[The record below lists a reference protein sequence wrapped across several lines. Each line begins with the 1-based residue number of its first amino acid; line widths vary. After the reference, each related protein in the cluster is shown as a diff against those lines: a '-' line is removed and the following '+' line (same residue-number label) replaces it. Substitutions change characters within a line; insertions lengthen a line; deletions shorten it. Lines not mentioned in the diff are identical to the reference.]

1 MKISDQVV
9 EELRAGRSLQ
19 EIRTKFRSSSQVYE
33 GLRTFLEQAGKSV
46 EEMNVAIS
54 EKAEHLSKEQAE
66 LENAKAEV
74 LELKGEAE
82 TLRLEKERLGS
93 EVTQMRNER
102 DCLKNEIEALH
113 NQGYTEDILKKINNI
128 EPRSGA
134 ELWSNL
140 RTVSQCRE
148 VAKQVASLRREKA
161 GLEADIKALKAT
173 KKEKE
178 ELVRSL
184 QNKFDD
190 LKLQVETFSE
200 AASTIEMFLADGYS
214 VQDLRS
220 IKAGLDMVGIR
231 GETRA
236 SIVRLVEGLKAQKSL
251 TSLERMVNTK
261 KRELAEL
268 NQACTQLRKDSEII
282 RTVTVKT
289 IQETRDGAVKAI
301 GTVAEQGK
309 TAAEDSTSSLEK
321 LASQTSAKIA
331 AEVQQIIEDLK
342 AELGKWG
349 ELRQENARL
358 EQFLIPARVLFGII
372 ESPDYLNSIPV
383 PMVVQLF
390 ERLHAW
396 CEANL
401 KNFLI
406 QPSQNISTRAFYLP
420 SFQSYDLALLTEFIC
435 EGLKLY
441 MNQKNKQTQS
451 SPRHEP
457 EGSR

>member
-1 MKISDQVV
+1 LKISDQAL

-33 GLRTFLEQAGKSV
+33 GLRTFLEQSDKLVV
-46 EEMNVAIS
+46 ERKAAIVETAEQLS
-54 EKAEHLSKEQAE
+54 EKQAE
-66 LENAKAEV
+66 LENAEAEV
-74 LELKGEAE
+74 QELKGEVE
-82 TLRLEKERLGS
+82 TLRQEKEELHS
-93 EVTQMRNER
+93 EITGMRNER
-102 DCLKNEIEALH
+102 DSLKNTIEAMQS
-113 NQGYTEDILKKINNI
+113 QGYTEDIVQKINSI

-140 RTVSQCRE
+140 RTVSQCQKA
-148 VAKQVASLRREKA
+148 AKETAALRKEKA
-161 GLEADIKALKAT
+161 GLKTDIKSLKAT
-173 KKEKE
+173 KKKN
-178 ELVRSL
+178 V
-184 QNKFDD
+184 
-190 LKLQVETFSE
+190 KLRVETFSE

-214 VQDLRS
+214 VQDLKS
-220 IKAGLDMVGIR
+220 LKAGLDMVKIK
-231 GETRA
+231 GETRE
-236 SIVRLVEGLKAQKSL
+236 SIVRLVEGLKMQGNL
-251 TSLERMVNTK
+251 MNLERMVDTK
-261 KRELAEL
+261 KKDHAVLTK
-268 NQACTQLRKDSEII
+268 ACMQLRNESQVIQ
-282 RTVTVKT
+282 TVTVKS
-289 IQETRDGAVKAI
+289 IEEAREASMKAI
-301 GTVAEQGK
+301 ASVTEQGK
-309 TAAEDSTSSLEK
+309 AAAKASASSLER
-321 LASQTSAKIA
+321 LSAETSAQINAQIQKTIA
-331 AEVQQIIEDLK
+331 DLK
-342 AELGKWG
+342 VELGKWG
-349 ELRQENARL
+349 ELQQENARL

-451 SPRHEP
+451 SPRHE
-457 EGSR
+457 S